1 MIRGL
6 SILTVCMN
14 RQHHLLT
21 SAERISS
28 WPHHEEHLILDWSSQ
43 EPLRRN
49 QLPNDSRIR
58 LERVEKEDRWNLC
71 RAYNFAAQLAKG
83 NLLLKLDADCWPD
96 DFDPAAYFVGGY
108 DTCWFGSGLDG
119 RLGQF
124 LMSRKSF
131 EAVGGFNE
139 VLMGYGFDD
148 KDLKARLQSL
158 DIRVLALAEN
168 AIGVIPHSIHE
179 RVSREKELSHSNS
192 FYQESLSSAY
202 RRTTSISNRVS
213 AAHYPWSSQRQGT
226 RYVNLNPNIW
236 TAVPHSIPELR
247 TQVVDELRSLRRQV
261 FWGEFLLVPAAVIR
275 LLPQMLLS
283 SDTNGRFKISWLH
296 KVYCLTVTRFL
307 VMVVNLMSP
316 KFWKS

>member
-6 SILTVCMN
+6 SVLTVCMN

-28 WPHHEEHLILDWSSQ
+28 WTHHEEHLILDWSSR

-49 QLPNDSRIR
+49 QFPNDSRIR
-58 LERVEKEDRWNLC
+58 LERVEEEDRWNLC

-83 NLLLKLDADCWPD
+83 NLFLKLDADCWPD
-96 DFDPAAYFVGGY
+96 DFDPAAYLESALN
-108 DTCWFGSGLDG
+108 TCWFGSGPDG

-124 LMSRKSF
+124 LMSRESF

-139 VLMGYGFDD
+139 ILMGYGFDD

-158 DIRVLALAEN
+158 DILVLSLPED
-168 AIGVIPHSIHE
+168 AISVIPHTIHE
-179 RVSREKELSHSNS
+179 RVGREKEVNHTKS
-192 FYQESLSSAY
+192 FYQESLSFAY

-213 AAHYPWSSQRQGT
+213 AAHYPWSSQRKGT
-226 RYVNLNPNIW
+226 HYKNLNRKVW
-236 TAVPHSIPELR
+236 TAVPHSIPELQP
-247 TQVVDELRSLRRQV
+247 QVVDELRSLRRQI
-261 FWGEFLLVPAAVIR
+261 FWGEFLLIPAAVIR
-275 LLPQMLLS
+275 SLPQLLLS
-283 SDTNGRFKISWLH
+283 SDINGSYQIRWWH
-296 KVYCLTVTRFL
+296 KVYSFIVTR
-307 VMVVNLMSP
+307 VVFIVVSLISL